1 MNIIRCDLK
10 DYLVWKWRPQFND
23 TNDSPGSRSNFV
35 RWGSSLR
42 VKDGE
47 MAVFVYRGSDA
58 DHHDNQDFIMGPYD
72 GIIHSANLPVI
83 SRIIGAAYGG
93 SQGGPFQAEIYFI
106 NLQGNNQV
114 LFGIPYFDVF
124 DSRYPDL
131 AVPVAARGTIT
142 FNLTD
147 YQQFIK
153 LNRLTDFSLMD
164 FKNQIRG
171 ALIKHIK
178 NIIINKAGEEGMSVM
193 RLESKL
199 LDVSNEAEAYVR
211 KRFTDDFGVNLK
223 AFDLEAINLDKNSEG
238 YQQLKGLTHGIMSRT
253 VKAQTDI
260 NLRNLD
266 ESQKWNSENARR
278 TMEIQREEM
287 QRAQRLQTESQYM
300 SAHALDQQTRVGVAF
315 AEGMGQSGSMNAGG
329 GGMNPAGMMAG
340 MAVGGAMGQQM
351 AGMVNQMGQTV
362 NQSYQQATQQPPM
375 PPQMEYYTF
384 IRPDELTHVRIQDLY
399 LKEQK
404 VYISDRVSK
413 NSKDGMVGLNDDLI
427 KLMVEL
433 KVFGS
438 PGNWYLFGKNFRPSE
453 EKADSR
459 IFREKFAVIRG
470 DLRWPDSY
478 QFYSLKDS
486 GIRDLANSVG
496 VVVARDQ
503 ARHSDVTVTNR
514 YLKGDGLPVHEET
527 KHFHGNL

>member
-1 MNIIRCDLK
+1 MARKSLAEVTGYTAPTLHKGEQWYIDFYCYDPVSGKNRRKKYMLDGIKKKHDRLVYAEELK
-10 DYLVWKWRPQFND
+10 AELMSKLRRGWNPWADDSNSRAFTKITDVWK
-23 TNDSPGSRSNFV
+23 
-35 RWGSSLR
+35 
-42 VKDGE
+42 
-47 MAVFVYRGSDA
+47 Y
-58 DHHDNQDFIMGPYD
+58 Y
-72 GIIHSANLPVI
+72 
-83 SRIIGAAYGG
+83 
-93 SQGGPFQAEIYFI
+93 
-106 NLQGNNQV
+106 
-114 LFGIPYFDVF
+114 
-124 DSRYPDL
+124 SRYIDKMEKDNVFKKKT
-131 AVPVAARGTIT
+131 AI
-142 FNLTD
+142 D
-147 YQQFIK
+147 YR
-153 LNRLTDFSLMD
+153 NRL
-164 FKNQIRG
+164 
-171 ALIKHIK
+171 
-178 NIIINKAGEEGMSVM
+178 
-193 RLESKL
+193 KL
-199 LDVSNEAEAYVR
+199 LMEYNADRVTPIIYIYQMDRIYCQEYLDYIHYDRDVTATTRNNHRTWLSAFCTWCVDKVYIAENPCDKIKVLPEKTKFRDPLTPEA
-211 KRFTDDFGVNLK
+211 L
-223 AFDLEAINLDKNSEG
+223 
-238 YQQLKGLTHGIMSRT
+238 
-253 VKAQTDI
+253 
-260 NLRNLD
+260 
-266 ESQKWNSENARR
+266 
-278 TMEIQREEM
+278 
-287 QRAQRLQTESQYM
+287 QRLRRYLEKDDKHFLLACM
-300 SAHALDQQTRVGVAF
+300 
-315 AEGMGQSGSMNAGG
+315 
-329 GGMNPAGMMAG
+329 
-340 MAVGGAMGQQM
+340 
-351 AGMVNQMGQTV
+351 
-362 NQSYQQATQQPPM
+362 
-375 PPQMEYYTF
+375 MEYYTF